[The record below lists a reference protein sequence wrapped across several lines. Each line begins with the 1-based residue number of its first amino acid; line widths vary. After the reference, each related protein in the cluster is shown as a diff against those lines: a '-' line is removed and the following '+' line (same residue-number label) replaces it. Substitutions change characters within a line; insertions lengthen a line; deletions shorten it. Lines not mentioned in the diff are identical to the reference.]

1 MTSTHLRHL
10 PDTLRHHP
18 DTLRQH
24 PDTQQTP
31 SYLACMRPLGERGI
45 SEYHDIYS
53 TVLNLYDIYHHIH
66 LPDTLRHHPDNAR
79 HPQTPYR
86 HPSDTPIFGLH
97 LFPNLVH
104 MLILHHLNDVH
115 LHLYLYL
122 HHCHHIHQHIIL
134 ILLPNH
140 VSDFICKFP
149 GDISLAKS
157 KVASS
162 SIDDQPKV

>member
-53 TVLNLYDIYHHIH
+53 TVLNLYDIY
-66 LPDTLRHHPDNAR
+66 PPQSSVRHA
-79 HPQTPYR
+79 QTPSR
-86 HPSDTPIFGLH
+86 QCQTPSDTIQTPLRR
-97 LFPNLVH
+97 P
-104 MLILHHLNDVH
+104 
-115 LHLYLYL
+115 
-122 HHCHHIHQHIIL
+122 HIWPAP
-134 ILLPNH
+134 LP
-140 VSDFICKFP
+140 
-149 GDISLAKS
+149 
-157 KVASS
+157 
-162 SIDDQPKV
+162 QPCAHAYPP